1 MKKLVLFRKIKNL
14 MMKITWRQ
22 KYSKKKMR
30 KILLKNVQKI
40 LKKKIKSFRERETK
54 IIEIR
59 FINQE

>member
-1 MKKLVLFRKIKNL
+1 MKKMVLFRKIKNL

-40 LKKKIKSFRERETK
+40 LKKKINYFREKETK